1 MINAYA
7 LESGFSEETFSAFMA
22 ALHASGISD
31 IWLVTGKPIWG
42 KLHGNL
48 VHLTNR
54 VIQDSEIR
62 IIVTWIYGAN
72 AVTVM
77 GSAKPIDERYTI
89 QLLHSTVDRANEISN
104 VMGLPGKLERSAS
117 QNKRLAFRFNGVSG
131 HTPKGRGF
139 SLSLRSIP
147 LDLPLLDDMGLPP
160 ALRSSFSETKG
171 VTLVV
176 GETGSG
182 KSTLLAALMHDK
194 LLNSRNRHII
204 TIENPIEFDLQ
215 GVRSNHNFV
224 VQHEI
229 GPDLPS
235 FYCGIVNSLR
245 QAPTDIL
252 VGEARDKES
261 IDGLIAASETGH
273 DTYATVHASSVVGAF
288 RRIANEYETAAQ
300 PQIIFKLLSQ
310 IRLVV
315 VQVLLIAKAGGRRV
329 PIREWFYFDD
339 SYRDE
344 LMRMDSESALNDLGD
359 RIRAQGQTM
368 RQQVLRAYLDDKVS
382 LTEVRKIAGNFSEE
396 ELQGLK
402 QTEEIT

>member
-1 MINAYA
+1 M
-7 LESGFSEETFSAFMA
+7 S
-22 ALHASGISD
+22 ALHSSGISD

-54 VIQDSEIR
+54 VMQDSEIR

-77 GSAKPIDERYTI
+77 GNARPIDERYTI
-89 QLLHSTVDRANEISN
+89 QLLNSTVDKANEIAT
-104 VMGLPGKLERSAS
+104 VMGLPGRLERSAG
-117 QNKRLAFRFNGVSG
+117 QNKRIAFRFNGVSG

-139 SLSLRSIP
+139 SLSLRTIP
-147 LDLPLLDDMGLPP
+147 LVLPTLDDMNLPTD
-160 ALRSSFSETKG
+160 LRNSIGETKG
-171 VTLVV
+171 LTLVV

-182 KSTLLAALMHDK
+182 KSTLLAAVMHDK

-204 TIENPIEFDLQ
+204 TIESPIEFDLQ
-215 GVRSNHNFV
+215 GVRSDHNFV

-229 GPDLPS
+229 GPDLQS
-235 FYCGIVNSLR
+235 FYDGIVNSLR

-261 IDGLIAASETGH
+261 IGGMISASETGH

-288 RRIANEYETAAQ
+288 RRIANEYESIVQ

-329 PIREWFYFDD
+329 PIREWFYFED

-344 LMRMDSESALNDLGD
+344 LMKMDSEAALNHLGNTIKM
-359 RIRAQGQTM
+359 RGQTM
-368 RQQVLRAYLDDKVS
+368 RQQALAAYLADKISV
-382 LTEVRKIAGNFSEE
+382 TEVKKIAGNFNEE
-396 ELQGLK
+396 DLQEIK
-402 QTEEIT
+402 QLEGVL